1 MLILSTARST
11 IIKDIQ
17 RISESGSA
25 HMAYFFFDFKDA
37 GKHDTRAFLSS
48 VLVQLSSQSASLRN
62 ILLEFYSAHQR
73 GSQQPSESALI
84 QCLEKMLQVP
94 KVPLYLIVDALDE
107 CPATSGMHSSRE
119 KVLELV
125 EKLVG
130 LHLPNLRLCITSR
143 PEVDIQNVLEPLT
156 STSTRMSLHDED
168 GQKKDIADY
177 ISSVVYSDTKI
188 MRWPEQ
194 DKELVNK
201 TLSDRADGKYER
213 RSSLIA
219 ASYVQIDFDGFRVK
233 SRLYAAVS
241 HQVCDVFLKNCQKPW
256 TRRMN
261 GYYRKF
267 PGPTEYI
274 YIDSCNA

>member
-1 MLILSTARST
+1 
-11 IIKDIQ
+11 
-17 RISESGSA
+17 
-25 HMAYFFFDFKDA
+25 MAYFFFDFKDA
-37 GKHDTRAFLSS
+37 GKQDARAFLSS
-48 VLVQLSSQSASLRN
+48 VLVQLSSQSVSLCN
-62 ILLEFYSAHQR
+62 IPLEFYSAHQR

-84 QCLEKMLQVP
+84 QCLERMLQVP
-94 KVPLYLIVDALDE
+94 KVPLYLIVDAFDE
-107 CPATSGMHSSRE
+107 CPDTSGMHSSRE

-143 PEVDIQNVLEPLT
+143 PEVDIRNVLEPLT

-177 ISSVVYSDTKI
+177 ISSVVYSDKKI

-201 TLSDRADGKYER
+201 TLSDRADGKYECR
-213 RSSLIA
+213 FPLIT
-219 ASYVQIDFDGFRVK
+219 ASYVQIDFDGFHVK
-233 SRLYAAVS
+233 SRLYAAVL
-241 HQVCDVFLKNCQKPW
+241 HQVCDVFLKNCPKPW

-261 GYYRKF
+261 GYYTKF

-274 YIDSCNA
+274 HIDSCNA